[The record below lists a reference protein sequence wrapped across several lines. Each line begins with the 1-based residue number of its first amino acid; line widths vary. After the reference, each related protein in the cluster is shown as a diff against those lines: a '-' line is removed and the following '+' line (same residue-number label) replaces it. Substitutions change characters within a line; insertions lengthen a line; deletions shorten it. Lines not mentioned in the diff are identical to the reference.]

1 MLQKDY
7 ILMIIHVQ
15 LIFKVIVIT
24 HFRPLVS
31 ARIFK
36 IFYLTELSTSNVLIS
51 AHILRNHFRVCV
63 CGGVGGSQGHD
74 CLDYAAWEGPRI
86 LQNLIK

>member
-31 ARIFK
+31 AKNFN

-51 AHILRNHFRVCV
+51 AHILRNHFRV
-63 CGGVGGSQGHD
+63 GGVRAMIV
-74 CLDYAAWEGPRI
+74 LITREGPRI
-86 LQNLIK
+86 GENLIT